1 MRFDVIT
8 LFPEMFGAI
17 TDEGVIAR
25 GIKKSKYRLRWTVH
39 YQAL

>member
-25 GIKKSKYRLRWTVH
+25 GIKKSTFWR
-39 YQAL
+39 

>member
-17 TDEGVIAR
+17 TDEGVIAD
-25 GIKKSKYRLRWTVH
+25 IIFNNTLIYTFITP
-39 YQAL
+39 A